1 MKNGLQKCGKKCGP
15 RKYDR
20 NTNGTNVGLKV
31 IRVSWE
37 FMEWLWM
44 DGA

>member
-1 MKNGLQKCGKKCGP
+1 MWQKNAGQE
-15 RKYDR
+15 